1 MRLRFA
7 LLLYLLFGVLSMCR
21 GDSLSHFPWSSD
33 WQWEQLNALPFQ
45 SESSVS
51 NLELLQKQLPLNLA
65 HPLFLYLDQLHN
77 LEDIRTIPDW
87 AAIDRPTVQTQ
98 NIYRILSV
106 LKNEA
111 PRNTPDDLIRVALV
125 LTRLRRE
132 CSNWFM
138 PDLNNSPFPTTIQD
152 FPNTGGLKITYDFKS
167 ALDLLAAFQQ
177 QHPPDSVWRNL
188 AENLTYRRF
197 VKHQGP
203 LELQTKQLEAWW
215 SRAANSNPGNRL
227 YEWLYPESYYD
238 YGGVAVQANAY
249 LDLIKTLQSHTN
261 ELSEAI
267 EQKTS
272 PYLPTGYVMPVTV
285 DFLFG
290 ADVDGWATEN
300 GVGMNMDHFGDDY
313 TRIEAV
319 IAHECFH
326 HAQNLF
332 CIVNGT
338 LSPNKDDEMYYSRL
352 LSEVWR
358 EGCASYVGNE
368 WKTLP
373 SQIQLQSDF
382 SRFQKIT
389 NTLYAQHNLPLY
401 RDQVKEGL
409 ILAGSLYRLGWE
421 MARVIDQ
428 TQGRHGLI
436 ASLILGPGYFF
447 KTYVSCAQKANL
459 PKWET
464 FPPEIVKR
472 INRIQMGVNPQTLI
486 EMAHLLWPPVTQET
500 LRAAN
505 RYFIA
510 KEGDRK
516 AGLAF
521 VLLGDRL
528 ARANQGL
535 PLAGRM
541 IALGIQYLGDAANNL
556 IRNEGELMIY
566 RHQNASA
573 LLIFQEGVKISPED
587 ASRYFMLGSCFR
599 SMGRI
604 AKAKEMYQKAL
615 ELNPSYSP
623 AQSALEKLP

>member
-1 MRLRFA
+1 
-7 LLLYLLFGVLSMCR
+7 MCR
-21 GDSLSHFPWSSD
+21 GDGLSHFPWSSN

-51 NLELLQKQLPLNLA
+51 KLQLLQKQLPLNLA
-65 HPLFLYLDQLHN
+65 HPLFLYLSQLHN

-87 AAIDRPTVQTQ
+87 TGIDRPTVQTQ
-98 NIYRILSV
+98 NIHGILSV
-106 LKNEA
+106 LRNAA
-111 PRNTPDDLIRVALV
+111 PRNTPDDLIRMALE
-125 LTRLRRE
+125 LTRLRRQ
-132 CSNWFM
+132 CSSWFM

-152 FPNTGGLKITYDFKS
+152 FPNSDGLKITYNFKS
-167 ALDLLAAFQQ
+167 AMDLLKAFQQ
-177 QHPPDSVWRNL
+177 PHPPDSVWRNL
-188 AENLTYRRF
+188 AENLAYRRF
-197 VKHQGP
+197 VKHQGSR
-203 LELQTKQLEAWW
+203 ELQTKQLEAWW
-215 SRAANSNPGNRL
+215 SRAANSNPVNRL

-249 LDLIKTLQSHTN
+249 LELIKTLQNHTN

-300 GVGMNMDHFGDDY
+300 GVGMNMEHFGDDY
-313 TRIEAV
+313 TRIESV

-373 SQIQLQSDF
+373 SQKQLQSDF
-382 SRFQKIT
+382 SQFQKIT
-389 NTLYAQHNLPLY
+389 NTLYSQHNLPAY

-428 TQGRHGLI
+428 TQGQHGLI

-447 KTYVSCAQKANL
+447 KNYIHCAQKANL
-459 PKWET
+459 PTWES
-464 FPPEIVKR
+464 FPLVIVTR
-472 INRIQMGVNPQTLI
+472 INRIQMGVNPHTLI
-486 EMAHLLWPPVTQET
+486 EMAHLLWTPVTNET

-505 RYFIA
+505 RYFTA

-521 VLLGDRL
+521 VFLGDRM

-541 IALGIQYLGDAANNL
+541 VALGIQYLGAAANNL
-556 IRNEGELMIY
+556 IRNEGELMLY
-566 RHQNASA
+566 RHQNSSA

-587 ASRYFMLGSCFR
+587 PSRYFMLGSCYR
-599 SMGRI
+599 SMGDI
-604 AKAKEMYQKAL
+604 TKAKEMYRKSL

-623 AQSALEKLP
+623 AQSALVKLP